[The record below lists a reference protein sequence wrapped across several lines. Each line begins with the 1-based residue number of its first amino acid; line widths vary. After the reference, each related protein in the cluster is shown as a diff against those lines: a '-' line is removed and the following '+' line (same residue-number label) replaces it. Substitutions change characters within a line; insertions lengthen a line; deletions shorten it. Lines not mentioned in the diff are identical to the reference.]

1 MKQITLFSL
10 IVVFLLQVS
19 CVNSQDNS
27 QDGSRVKIETE
38 FGDITLKL
46 FDETPIHRDNFIKLA
61 NEGFFDGLLFH
72 RVIENFMIQG
82 GDPDSKNAEPGK
94 RLGGGDPGYTLPA
107 EIDSSLFHKKGVLA
121 AARRGGPSNPEKR
134 SSGSQFYIVQ
144 GTVFSHGAL
153 DTMEMKINQQ
163 RQKEV
168 MQQLFSQ
175 GQDELAQLQQA
186 GEEEKLNLRM
196 AEIRE
201 MANQKI
207 SQMAPLKI
215 SDERREVYT
224 TVGGYPSL
232 DNEYTIFGEV
242 IEGLD
247 VLDKLA
253 AVETDQFNR
262 PVNDIKMKVKVLD

>member
-1 MKQITLFSL
+1 MKK
-10 IVVFLLQVS
+10 IVLAFLSGIFFLQVS
-19 CVNSQDNS
+19 CVNSQNDKQS
-27 QDGSRVKIETE
+27 GSLVKIETE

-72 RVIENFMIQG
+72 RVIEDFMIQG

-107 EIDSSLFHKKGVLA
+107 EIDSSLFHKKGALA
-121 AARRGGPSNPEKR
+121 AARRGGPANPEKR

-153 DTMEMKINQQ
+153 DTLEMKMNQQ
-163 RQKEV
+163 RQRTV
-168 MQQLFSQ
+168 MQQFFSEAQ
-175 GQDELAQLQQA
+175 EELSQLQQA
-186 GEEEKLNLRM
+186 GDQEKLNLRVT
-196 AEIRE
+196 EIRE
-201 MANQKI
+201 KADDKI
-207 SQMAPLKI
+207 SQMPRLEFSA
-215 SDERREVYT
+215 ERRETYT
-224 TVGGYPSL
+224 TLGGYPSL

-253 AVETDQFNR
+253 GVETDQFDR
-262 PVNDIKMKVKVLD
+262 LVNDVKMKVKVLD

>member
-1 MKQITLFSL
+1 
-10 IVVFLLQVS
+10 
-19 CVNSQDNS
+19 
-27 QDGSRVKIETE
+27 
-38 FGDITLKL
+38 
-46 FDETPIHRDNFIKLA
+46 
-61 NEGFFDGLLFH
+61 
-72 RVIENFMIQG
+72 
-82 GDPDSKNAEPGK
+82 
-94 RLGGGDPGYTLPA
+94 
-107 EIDSSLFHKKGVLA
+107 
-121 AARRGGPSNPEKR
+121 
-134 SSGSQFYIVQ
+134 
-144 GTVFSHGAL
+144 
-153 DTMEMKINQQ
+153 MEMKINQQ